1 MSYHHIPAMPDEV
14 IHFLDCR
21 PGQCVVDCT
30 LGGAGHAADICR
42 KITPEGIFIGID
54 QDMDAIQNAEKAL
67 PVQGIRKHLIHANFS
82 ELPVILQ
89 DLGIRGVDGILMDL
103 GISLHHI
110 EGSGRGFSFRKN
122 EPLDMRMD
130 MTSRLTAREIVNTM
144 PEKELKRL
152 FFTLGE
158 ERLAGP
164 IARKIAAERAAGPIE
179 TSDHLA
185 EIVKKAVPVALSSQR
200 IHPATRVFMALRI
213 AVNREL
219 DHLETFMEKVPDLL
233 NPGGRICV
241 LSFHSLEDRI
251 VKTQFRIHANPCTCP
266 PKLPFCVCGKK
277 PLLKVLTRRV
287 VRPSDKEVE
296 MNPMARST
304 RLRAAQKIYRQPD
317 ADRVENEPES

>member
-1 MSYHHIPAMPDEV
+1 MPNEV
-14 IHFLDCR
+14 ARFLDCR

-42 KITPEGIFIGID
+42 KITPGGTFIGID
-54 QDMDAIQNAEKAL
+54 QDRDAIQNAEKTL
-67 PVQGIRKHLIHANFS
+67 PVQAIRQHLIHANFS
-82 ELPVILQ
+82 ELPVVLQ
-89 DLGIRGVDGILMDL
+89 DLEIDGVDAILMDL

-110 EGSGRGFSFRKN
+110 EGSGRGFSFRKS

-130 MTSRLTAREIVNTM
+130 MTSKLTAREIVNTR
-144 PEKELKRL
+144 PEKELRRL

-164 IARKIAAERAAGPIE
+164 IARKIVAERARGPIE

-185 EIVKKAVPVALSSQR
+185 DIVKAAVPAALSSQR

-251 VKTQFRIHANPCTCP
+251 VKTQFRIQANPCTCP
-266 PKLPFCVCGKK
+266 PKLPFCTCGKE
-277 PLLKVLTRRV
+277 PLVRILTRKV
-287 VRPSDKEVE
+287 VRPTDEEVA

-304 RLRAAQKIYRQPD
+304 KLRAAQRL
-317 ADRVENEPES
+317 

>member
-1 MSYHHIPAMPDEV
+1 MSYHHISAMPNEAAR
-14 IHFLDCR
+14 FLDCG

-42 KITPEGIFIGID
+42 KITPGGIFIGID
-54 QDMDAIQNAEKAL
+54 QDMDAIRNAEKAL
-67 PVQGIRKHLIHANFS
+67 PAQGIRRHLIHANFS
-82 ELPVILQ
+82 ELPVILE
-89 DLGIRGVDGILMDL
+89 DLGIDGVDGILMDL

-130 MTSRLTAREIVNTM
+130 MTSRLTAGEIVNTM
-144 PEKELKRL
+144 PEKKLKRL

-164 IARKIAAERAAGPIE
+164 IARKIVAERAMSPIE

-185 EIVKKAVPVALSSQR
+185 ETVKAAVPAALSSQR

-219 DHLETFMEKVPDLL
+219 DHLETFLEKVPDLL

-251 VKTQFRIHANPCTCP
+251 VKTQFRTHANPCICP
-266 PKLPFCVCGKK
+266 PKLPFCSCGKK
-277 PLLKVLTRRV
+277 PLVRVLTRKV
-287 VRPSDKEVE
+287 VRPSDEEVE
-296 MNPMARST
+296 RNPMARST
-304 RLRAAQKIYRQPD
+304 RLRAAQRL
-317 ADRVENEPES
+317 

>member
-1 MSYHHIPAMPDEV
+1 MSYHHISAMPNEV
-14 IHFLDCR
+14 ARFLDCR

-42 KITPEGIFIGID
+42 KITPGGTFIGID
-54 QDMDAIQNAEKAL
+54 QDRDAIRNAEKTL
-67 PVQGIRKHLIHANFS
+67 PVQAIRQHLIHANFS
-82 ELPVILQ
+82 ELPVVLQ
-89 DLGIRGVDGILMDL
+89 DLEIDGVDAILMDL

-110 EGSGRGFSFRKN
+110 EGSGRGFSFRKS

-130 MTSRLTAREIVNTM
+130 MTSRLTAREIVNTR
-144 PEKELKRL
+144 PEKELRRL

-164 IARKIAAERAAGPIE
+164 IARKIVAERARGPIE

-185 EIVKKAVPVALSSQR
+185 DIVKAAVPAALSSQR

-251 VKTQFRIHANPCTCP
+251 VKTQFRIQANPCTCP
-266 PKLPFCVCGKK
+266 PKLPFCTCGKE
-277 PLLKVLTRRV
+277 PLVRILTRKV
-287 VRPSDKEVE
+287 VRPTDEEVA

-304 RLRAAQKIYRQPD
+304 KLRAAQRL
-317 ADRVENEPES
+317 